1 MIVWKTIKPSKLKQ
15 KEFRLSALN
24 RMRKVGVKVRA
35 DFEKTTAT
43 WEHDVKFDQAI
54 SLSKKDGGPTLL
66 VDTGDE
72 IYGYVSEGTKAHT
85 ISPRPGGVLAFKPD
99 YYAKTMPGVISSMAG
114 GSFGKT
120 VITSRSVRHPG
131 TEARRFNRII
141 ANKWRAPFKREMEAA
156 LRDARKKCGH
166 AI

>member
-15 KEFRLSALN
+15 KEFRLAALN

-43 WEHDVKFDQAI
+43 WEHDVDFDQAI
-54 SLSKKDGGPTLL
+54 SLSQKDGGPTLL
-66 VDTGDE
+66 VDTGDK
-72 IYGYVSEGTKAHT
+72 IYKFVSGGTKVRYAT
-85 ISPRPGGVLAFKPD
+85 MTPDFVPKTVPRVIGSGPGAGGVAFVNKQRPRPGIKAREFN
-99 YYAKTMPGVISSMAG
+99 AVIAD
-114 GSFGKT
+114 
-120 VITSRSVRHPG
+120 
-131 TEARRFNRII
+131 
-141 ANKWRAPFKREMEAA
+141 KWRAPFKREMEAA